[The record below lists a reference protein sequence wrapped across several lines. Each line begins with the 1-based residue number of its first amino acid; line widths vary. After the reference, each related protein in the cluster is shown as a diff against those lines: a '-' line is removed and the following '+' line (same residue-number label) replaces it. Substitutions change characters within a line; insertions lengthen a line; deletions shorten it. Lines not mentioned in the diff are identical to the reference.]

1 MFAGPI
7 IRTQVVVAESQKVQG
22 IGRNR
27 LVGVQFQD
35 LFEAMCGGQI
45 GPPPIIEFSH
55 EEMSLGQEVV
65 AFLDLLERRA
75 VIPASLKIF
84 SQPFKGFERF
94 LNGARI
100 PLNSFGQLHLAFAYS
115 ELCIGGEHVS
125 PMEIEEMVI
134 LDDGFGILLFLEERL
149 SSLHDDVGVV
159 VLFHRI
165 AKENLFVSA
174 AQGFLRGLL
183 LGRCAGTGR
192 DEAECRDTEAGG
204 HCQSWC
210 SREHGGNPYHY
221 CVKM

>member
-7 IRTQVVVAESQKVQG
+7 IRTQVVIAESQKVEG
-22 IGRNR
+22 IGRDR

-45 GPPPIIEFSH
+45 GPPPIIEFPH
-55 EEMSLGQEVV
+55 EEMGLGQEVV
-65 AFLDLLERRA
+65 AFLDLLKSRA

-84 SQPFKGFERF
+84 PQPFKGFERF

-100 PLNSFGQLHLAFAYS
+100 PLNSFGQLHLALSYS
-115 ELCIGGEHVS
+115 ELRIGGEHVS
-125 PMEIEEMVI
+125 PMEFEEMVV
-134 LDDGFGILLFLEERL
+134 LDDGFRILLFLEERL

-165 AKENLFVSA
+165 AHENLLVSA

-183 LGRCAGTGR
+183 LFGCAGTGR
-192 DEAECRDTEAGG
+192 DEAEHRDTEANGR
-204 HCQSWC
+204 CQLLG
-210 SREHGGNPYHY
+210 SREDGGNPCHY
-221 CVKM
+221 CREM

>member
-1 MFAGPI
+1 M
-7 IRTQVVVAESQKVQG
+7 VAECQKVQG
-22 IGRNR
+22 IGRDR
-27 LVGVQFQD
+27 LVGIEFQD

-55 EEMSLGQEVV
+55 EEMGLGQEVV
-65 AFLDLLERRA
+65 ALLDLLERGA

-84 SQPFKGFERF
+84 PQPFKGFERF
-94 LNGARI
+94 LNGTRI
-100 PLNSFGQLHLAFAYS
+100 PLNAFGQLHLAFSYS
-115 ELCIGGEHVS
+115 ELCIGGKHVS

-134 LDDGFGILLFLEERL
+134 LDDGFRILLFLEECL

-183 LGRCAGTGR
+183 LWRRAGGTGR
-192 DEAECRDTEAGG
+192 DQAEYRDTEAAG
-204 HCQSWC
+204 HRQSWC
-210 SREHGGNPYHY
+210 SREHGATPYHD
-221 CVKM
+221 CVEM